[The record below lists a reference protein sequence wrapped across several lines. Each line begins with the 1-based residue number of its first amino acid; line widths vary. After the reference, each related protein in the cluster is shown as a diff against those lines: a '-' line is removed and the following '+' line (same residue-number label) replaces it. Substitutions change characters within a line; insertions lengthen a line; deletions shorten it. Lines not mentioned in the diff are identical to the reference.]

1 MLRYSQRPWWRRIF
15 EEAAIPQYLVVRPP
29 EARRCPECR
38 SGYEIRDRYCP
49 ACHALTPEWRF
60 G

>member
-1 MLRYSQRPWWRRIF
+1 MLRDSHRRWWQRIF
-15 EEAAIPQYLVVRPP
+15 EEAAVPAYLAVRPAD
-29 EARRCPECR
+29 ARRCPECR
-38 SGYEIRDRYCP
+38 SGYDIRDRYCP